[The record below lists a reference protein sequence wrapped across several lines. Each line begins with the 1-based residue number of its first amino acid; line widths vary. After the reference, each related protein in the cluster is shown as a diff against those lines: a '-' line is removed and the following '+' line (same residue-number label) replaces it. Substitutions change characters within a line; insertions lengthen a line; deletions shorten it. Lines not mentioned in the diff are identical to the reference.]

1 MPQRLRPSSSTR
13 INGTPSNTSASS
25 NSLFAF
31 RASFYRLPA
40 ASDAFTQLFMTHPTL
55 AHRVGAIVNNGQI
68 PTDRLARILDEAGM
82 AVIANQ
88 NPRSVRIERISQA
101 DEVLGLD
108 PNEAA
113 SGAVDVRDEQK

>member
-1 MPQRLRPSSSTR
+1 
-13 INGTPSNTSASS
+13 
-25 NSLFAF
+25 
-31 RASFYRLPA
+31 
-40 ASDAFTQLFMTHPTL
+40 MTHPTL

>member
-1 MPQRLRPSSSTR
+1 
-13 INGTPSNTSASS
+13 
-25 NSLFAF
+25 
-31 RASFYRLPA
+31 
-40 ASDAFTQLFMTHPTL
+40 MTHPTL

-68 PTDRLARILDEAGM
+68 QTDRLARVLDEAGM
-82 AVIANQ
+82 AVIANP
-88 NPRSVRIERISQA
+88 NPRSVGIERISQA